1 MIFAV
6 CLIITIEVTEEEVV
20 KHKKLLR
27 RESRRKSQK
36 TSVLLALTKVFKILL
51 FFVISV
57 LTVRITFL

>member
-6 CLIITIEVTEEEVV
+6 CLIITIEVTKEEVV

-27 RESRRKSQK
+27 RESRMKSQK
-36 TSVLLALTKVFKILL
+36 TSVLLALTKIFKILL

>member
-6 CLIITIEVTEEEVV
+6 CLIITIEVTKEEVV
-20 KHKKLLR
+20 KRKKLLR

>member
-6 CLIITIEVTEEEVV
+6 CLIITIEVTKEEVV

-36 TSVLLALTKVFKILL
+36 TSVLLALMKVFKILL

>member
-6 CLIITIEVTEEEVV
+6 CLIITIEVTKEEVV

-36 TSVLLALTKVFKILL
+36 TSVLLALTKIFKILL
-51 FFVISV
+51 FFVTSV

>member
-6 CLIITIEVTEEEVV
+6 CLIITIEVTKEEVV

-51 FFVISV
+51 SFVISV

>member
-6 CLIITIEVTEEEVV
+6 CLIITIEVTKEEVV